1 MSILGA
7 VTADDQ
13 KSGKGAPLPAGT
25 YRATIETAEP
35 REAGGGTTLKLML
48 GNLRTKSGAGEF
60 EHNGGTFRIGN
71 RKVFASHW
79 LDHTNP
85 DAANVGHSFIRKLLI
100 SAGVIANEVG
110 AEDPYSSTEEMVQD
124 IVGKDVTVVTKLR
137 SYKGSDG
144 EQKQDP
150 DVVTYVAP

>member
-48 GNLRTKSGAGEF
+48 GNIRTKDGATEF
-60 EHNGGTFRIGN
+60 PYNGSTFQIKN
-71 RKVFASHW
+71 RKIFASHW
-79 LDHTNP
+79 LDHSNP
-85 DAANVGHSFIRKLLI
+85 KAQEVGNSFIKKLLI

-137 SYKGSDG
+137 TYKGNDG
-144 EQKQDP
+144 ETKQDP
-150 DVVTYVAP
+150 DIVTYTAP